1 MSDQVAEQSTEQ
13 STDLRT
19 LPNGLSV
26 HGLNRS
32 ETEYLYK
39 EIFEDQSY
47 VPPEGFRFPE
57 QPVVVDVG
65 ANIGMFALFM
75 ATNFPDARV
84 FSFEPVP
91 RTFDALHKNV
101 GGLANVSVFNMALG
115 DAPQTRE
122 LTFYPQY
129 SMMSGFDADPEVDRA
144 LVKSYIG
151 NIAETLDQ
159 ERRELVLEEADELIE
174 GRFEAVERV
183 SCRIDRLETVAAELG
198 IDRIDFL
205 KIDVEGFEVKVLKGI
220 GDSLWPRIAQ
230 AAVEVEDDNG
240 ELAEVTELFAARGM
254 TTVVE
259 QPEEYRGTSVYNV
272 FASREEGVSP

>member
-1 MSDQVAEQSTEQ
+1 MSEE
-13 STDLRT
+13 RT

-26 HGLNRS
+26 HGLNRN

-39 EIFEDQSY
+39 EIFEDEAY
-47 VPPEGFRFPE
+47 TPPEGFRFPE
-57 QPVVVDVG
+57 QPVVFDVG

-75 ATNFPDARV
+75 ATKFPAARV

-91 RTFDALHKNV
+91 RTFEALNRNADR
-101 GGLANVSVFNMALG
+101 LENVSVFNMALG
-115 DAPQTRE
+115 DVAQTRE

-151 NIAETLDQ
+151 NIAETLDE
-159 ERRELVLEEADELIE
+159 ERRELVLEEADELIQ
-174 GRFEAVERV
+174 GRFDTVEQV
-183 SCRIDRLETVAAELG
+183 SCRIDRLDAVAAELG

-205 KIDVEGFEVKVLKGI
+205 KIDVEGFEVKVLQGI
-220 GDSLWPRIAQ
+220 GEALWPRIAQ

-240 ELAEVTELFAARGM
+240 ELAEVTKLFAEHGM
-254 TTVVE
+254 NTVVD
-259 QPEEYRGTSVYNV
+259 QPEEYRGTSVYTV
-272 FASREEGVSP
+272 FASRATGAAP

>member
-1 MSDQVAEQSTEQ
+1 MSD
-13 STDLRT
+13 LRE

-26 HGLNRS
+26 HGLNRN

-39 EIFEDQSY
+39 EIFEDGTY
-47 VPPEGFRFPE
+47 TPPGGFRFPE
-57 QPVVVDVG
+57 RPVVFDVG

-91 RTFDALHKNV
+91 RTFEALAKNV
-101 GGLANVSVFNMALG
+101 GRLENVSVFNMALG

-129 SMMSGFDADPEVDRA
+129 SMMSGFDADPEVDQA

-151 NIAETLDQ
+151 NIAETLD
-159 ERRELVLEEADELIE
+159 EDRRELLLEEADELIQ
-174 GRFEAVERV
+174 GRFESVERV
-183 SCRIDRLETVAAELG
+183 SCRIDRLESVAAGLG

-205 KIDVEGFEVKVLKGI
+205 KIDVEGFEVKVLQGI
-220 GDSLWPRIAQ
+220 GDALWPRIAQ

-240 ELAEVTELFAARGM
+240 ELAEVTKLFAEHGM

-259 QPEEYRGTSVYNV
+259 QPAEYRGTSVYTV
-272 FASREEGVSP
+272 FASRTAGDAP